1 MLLPRPCHINAIV
14 RLIGVCLAS
23 FSGCYMTK
31 EIDRRLDRMIEIA
44 DEIDV
49 PLDHV
54 VLHMGRCDQ
63 RTFDALSDNPSLL
76 PRYTKSSVK
85 P

>member
-1 MLLPRPCHINAIV
+1 M
-14 RLIGVCLAS
+14 
-23 FSGCYMTK
+23 K

-44 DEIDV
+44 DQLDV

-54 VLHMGRCDQ
+54 VEYMGRCSQ
-63 RTFDALSDNPSLL
+63 SAFEAFSDNPDLL
-76 PRYTKSSVK
+76 PRYMKSRSR